1 MNTLEQTT
9 NELLEK
15 GYTIEEIKAAFE
27 EVIDK
32 AIQPKNDVETDNN

>member
-27 EVIDK
+27 EVINK
-32 AIQPKNDVETDNN
+32 AKQSKTIDEADN